1 MREALDPRTTFEVA
15 LVRLTHPDVDDSPA
29 TVLERL
35 ERLERRVQE
44 LAAGGAAPAP
54 APAPAVPAAVPVPAA
69 VAVPAVSTVR
79 PGAGAAGGTPALGA
93 YLQRPGAPAATTA
106 VPSPPAGE
114 SGGSSGAADPSAAAA
129 GSAAE
134 VPSLTPD
141 SVVEPPAVQATPPAE
156 APAGPSAA
164 PEAPPSQAGASHGA
178 SQAGASQ
185 AGAVEGSRV
194 VPATSAG
201 QPSRD
206 DLVTA
211 WADHVLPKL
220 RPRARAVYA
229 GGRFVAVEE
238 GDAVFALPNAAH
250 VEHADPL
257 IKEVAAALSSHFS
270 AAIGLRLI
278 TETDLDSPYADPTDA
293 SSPEAQAEAPRAPVK
308 VEAPAARRA
317 AREAAAKAATAPAG
331 AAATT
336 TPPEAPETEDEDFDD
351 LEPGSAAGPH
361 DSRTWAENRLLEEFP
376 GAEEV
381 T

>member
-1 MREALDPRTTFEVA
+1 
-15 LVRLTHPDVDDSPA
+15 
-29 TVLERL
+29 
-35 ERLERRVQE
+35 
-44 LAAGGAAPAP
+44 
-54 APAPAVPAAVPVPAA
+54 
-69 VAVPAVSTVR
+69 
-79 PGAGAAGGTPALGA
+79 
-93 YLQRPGAPAATTA
+93 
-106 VPSPPAGE
+106 
-114 SGGSSGAADPSAAAA
+114 
-129 GSAAE
+129 
-134 VPSLTPD
+134 
-141 SVVEPPAVQATPPAE
+141 
-156 APAGPSAA
+156 
-164 PEAPPSQAGASHGA
+164 
-178 SQAGASQ
+178 
-185 AGAVEGSRV
+185 
-194 VPATSAG
+194 
-201 QPSRD
+201 
-206 DLVTA
+206 
-211 WADHVLPKL
+211 
-220 RPRARAVYA
+220 
-229 GGRFVAVEE
+229 VEE

-257 IKEVAAALSSHFS
+257 IKEVAEALSSHFS

-317 AREAAAKAATAPAG
+317 ARAAAAKAATTPAG